1 MENPNPQ
8 PQTASKWS
16 LERRLQFIDFRLRWE
31 GRLNRRDLIEYF
43 AISVPQASM
52 DIAKYTE
59 LAPDNLTYD
68 LSSRSYLATP
78 AFRPMYTRSHS
89 RRYLTE
95 LWATRSGLMEP
106 RTSFLGEGIPVS
118 FAPAP
123 ERSIPDE
130 TVHLL
135 VMAIK
140 EKRKILVKYQSM
152 GSIEPIDRELSPH
165 ALGHDG
171 FRWHAR
177 AYCHTKGRFR
187 DFVIARMLTI
197 EKGTLSDLDV
207 SLDRLWHNVITLV
220 IVPNPRL
227 SEAKKRVL
235 ELDYG
240 MSDGRVELQCRQA
253 FLFYTLKRLGLST
266 KEGGD
271 SPEAQQICL
280 HNRDEIQTF
289 IDEALSPGDS

>member
-52 DIAKYTE
+52 DISKYTE

-78 AFRPMYTRSHS
+78 MFKPLYSRSNS

-95 LWATRSGLMEP
+95 LWATRNGVMDP
-106 RTSFLGEGIPVS
+106 RTSFLGEGIPVG

-123 ERSIPDE
+123 ERAISDE
-130 TVHLL
+130 TVHRL
-135 VMAIK
+135 VTAIK
-140 EKRKILVKYQSM
+140 EKRRILVKYQSM
-152 GSIEPIDRELSPH
+152 GSVEPSERELSPH

-177 AYCHTKGRFR
+177 AYCHTKHRFR

-197 EKGTLSDLDV
+197 EKTTASDLDV
-207 SLDRLWHNVITLV
+207 RLDHLWHNVITLV
-220 IVPNPRL
+220 IVPNPGL
-227 SEAKKRVL
+227 SEGKKRVL

-240 MSDGRVELQCRQA
+240 MSDGRLELQCRQA

-266 KEGGD
+266 NAGGD
-271 SPEAQQICL
+271 NPEVQQICL
-280 HNRDEIQTF
+280 HNRDEIQTL

>member
-1 MENPNPQ
+1 MEYPNPQ
-8 PQTASKWS
+8 PLTGSKRS

-52 DIAKYTE
+52 DISKYAE

-78 AFRPMYTRSHS
+78 EFKPIYTRSNS
-89 RRYLTE
+89 RRYLAE
-95 LWATRSGLMEP
+95 LWATRTGVMEP
-106 RTSFLGEGIPVS
+106 RTSFLGDGVPVD

-123 ERSIPDE
+123 ERSISDE
-130 TVHLL
+130 AVHTL
-135 VMAIK
+135 VSAIR

-152 GSIEPIDRELSPH
+152 SSVEPMDRELSPH

-177 AYCHTKGRFR
+177 AYCHTKHRFR

-197 EKGTLSDLDV
+197 EKTSPSDLDV
-207 SLDRLWHNVITLV
+207 TLDRPWHNTITLV
-220 IVPNPRL
+220 IVPNPEL
-227 SEAKKRVL
+227 SEGKKRVL
-235 ELDYG
+235 ELDYR
-240 MSDGRVELQCRQA
+240 MSEGRLELECRQA
-253 FLFYTLKRLGLST
+253 LLFYTLKRLGLST
-266 KEGGD
+266 KPKCER
-271 SPEAQQICL
+271 PEEQQIVL
-280 HNRDEIQTF
+280 HNRDEIQAYV
-289 IDEALSPGDS
+289 DEVMSSGDS

>member
-8 PQTASKWS
+8 PQTGSKWS

-43 AISVPQASM
+43 SISVPQASM
-52 DIAKYTE
+52 DISRYTE
-59 LAPDNLTYD
+59 LAPGNLNYD

-78 AFRPMYTRSHS
+78 MFKAIYTRSNS

-95 LWATRSGLMEP
+95 LWATRNGVIEP
-106 RTSFLGEGIPVS
+106 STSFLGEAVPVG

-123 ERSIPDE
+123 ERTIPDE
-130 TVHLL
+130 AVHLL
-135 VMAIK
+135 VTAIK
-140 EKRKILVKYQSM
+140 EKCKILVTYQSM
-152 GSIEPIDRELSPH
+152 GSVEPSKRELSPH

-177 AYCHTKGRFR
+177 AYCHTKNRFR

-197 EKGTLSDLDV
+197 EKSGTSDLDV
-207 SLDRLWHNVITLV
+207 TQDRLWNNIITMV
-220 IVPNPRL
+220 IVPNPKL
-227 SEAKKRVL
+227 SEGRRRVL

-240 MSDGRVELQCRQA
+240 MTNGRVELQCRQA
-253 FLFYTLKRLGLST
+253 FLFYTLKRLGLRT
-266 KEGGD
+266 KPDD
-271 SPEAQQICL
+271 SPPEEQQICL
-280 HNRDEIQTF
+280 HNRDEIQSY
-289 IDEALSPGDS
+289 IDEVLASGDS